1 MRCAVTGDNTDK
13 ESQDE
18 IADVEAIDDA
28 TDNAADSA
36 TGDATDEN
44 VVLTT
49 DDDKFADT
57 VVEAN
62 VDALVARMDSKDA
75 DEVAHK
81 RDTREKLEKLQEQ
94 QDKNLDG
101 TFNFNLDDDL

>member
-1 MRCAVTGDNTDK
+1 VTGDNTDK

-18 IADVEAIDDA
+18 IAGDGATDDA
-28 TDNAADSA
+28 TDGATDSATDSA

-44 VVLTT
+44 IVLTT

-101 TFNFNLDDDL
+101 TFNFNLDEDL

>member
-1 MRCAVTGDNTDK
+1 MSGENTD
-13 ESQDE
+13 D
-18 IADVEAIDDA
+18 
-28 TDNAADSA
+28 TLDNDGVTEDA

-44 VVLTT
+44 VVLST

-75 DEVAHK
+75 DEVARK
-81 RDTREKLEKLQEQ
+81 RSAREKLDEVREQ
-94 QDKNLDG
+94 KDKDLDG

>member
-1 MRCAVTGDNTDK
+1 MTGDNTDK

-18 IADVEAIDDA
+18 SVADDA
-28 TDNAADSA
+28 TDDA

-44 VVLTT
+44 IVLTT

-75 DEVAHK
+75 DEVARK
-81 RDTREKLEKLQEQ
+81 RETREKLEKLQEQ
-94 QDKNLDG
+94 QDKDLDG

>member
-1 MRCAVTGDNTDK
+1 MTGDNTDK
-13 ESQDE
+13 DPQDE
-18 IADVEAIDDA
+18 IAEDEAIDG
-28 TDNAADSA
+28 AAD
-36 TGDATDEN
+36 DATDEN

-57 VVEAN
+57 AVEAN

-81 RDTREKLEKLQEQ
+81 RETREKLEKLQEQ
-94 QDKNLDG
+94 KNKGLDG

>member
-1 MRCAVTGDNTDK
+1 VTGDNTDK

-18 IADVEAIDDA
+18 IADVEATDDA
-28 TDNAADSA
+28 TDGATDSA

-44 VVLTT
+44 IVLTT

-57 VVEAN
+57 AVEAN

-101 TFNFNLDDDL
+101 TFNFNLDDDV

>member
-1 MRCAVTGDNTDK
+1 VTGDNTDK
-13 ESQDE
+13 ESQDK
-18 IADVEAIDDA
+18 IADDEATDGATDDA
-28 TDNAADSA
+28 T
-36 TGDATDEN
+36 DATDEN

-62 VDALVARMDSKDA
+62 VDALVARMDAKDA

-81 RDTREKLEKLQEQ
+81 RETREKLEKLQEQ

-101 TFNFNLDDDL
+101 TFNFNIDDDL

>member
-1 MRCAVTGDNTDK
+1 MTGDNTDEK
-13 ESQDE
+13 PQDE
-18 IADVEAIDDA
+18 ITADES
-28 TDNAADSA
+28 AD
-36 TGDATDEN
+36 DATDEN

-49 DDDKFADT
+49 DDDNFADT

-81 RDTREKLEKLQEQ
+81 RETREKLEKLQEQ
-94 QDKNLDG
+94 QDKALDG